1 MLLFIVLFSGNDVFM
16 IDVLEILIVCVLDRK
31 CGGLLFIFWIL
42 MCMVIFLKKGLIVVW
57 VMIFN
62 GSIYVLVN
70 L

>member
-16 IDVLEILIVCVLDRK
+16 IDVLEILIVCVFDRK

-42 MCMVIFLKKGLIVVW
+42 MCMVIFLKKSLIVVW

>member
-16 IDVLEILIVCVLDRK
+16 IDVLEILIVCVFDRK
-31 CGGLLFIFWIL
+31 CGGVLFIFWIL
-42 MCMVIFLKKGLIVVW
+42 MCMVIFLKKSLIVVW
-57 VMIFN
+57 VIIFN

>member
-16 IDVLEILIVCVLDRK
+16 IDVLEILIVCVFDRK

-42 MCMVIFLKKGLIVVW
+42 MCMVIFLKKSLIVVW
-57 VMIFN
+57 VIIFN

>member
-42 MCMVIFLKKGLIVVW
+42 MYMVIFLKKSLIVVW